1 LALPQ
6 TILSAAVPPLGPLR
20 QVAFGGRLLPNGTA
34 GPVRSGRVTD
44 EKGGNRMGFIAWI
57 ILGAIAGALGKLI
70 MPGRDPGG
78 IIVTIL
84 IGMAGAIVGGFIVQG
99 LLGLGG
105 GGFIWSILVATLGA
119 IVLLA
124 IYRLIVGQR
133 RA

>member
-1 LALPQ
+1 M
-6 TILSAAVPPLGPLR
+6 I
-20 QVAFGGRLLPNGTA
+20 
-34 GPVRSGRVTD
+34 
-44 EKGGNRMGFIAWI
+44 
-57 ILGAIAGALGKLI
+57 GAIAGALGKLI

-124 IYRLIVGQR
+124 VYRLIVGQR